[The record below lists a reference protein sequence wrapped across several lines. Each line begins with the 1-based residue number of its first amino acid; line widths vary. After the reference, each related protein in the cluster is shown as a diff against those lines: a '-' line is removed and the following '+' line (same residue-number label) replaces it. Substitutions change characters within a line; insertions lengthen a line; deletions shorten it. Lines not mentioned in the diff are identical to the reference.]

1 MNSQYAGA
9 LAAEDA
15 DGVHDE
21 PPEDHEPKMK
31 KPKKGANSKVKKLK
45 SKQGSQKT
53 GPKEVE
59 NLKSKAGSQK
69 TAAETEDLDPDLI
82 EAYVPNLY
90 GEKRL
95 MHIATHAPQYGNK
108 EASKMWNSS
117 LQKAR
122 LLAGVSLRELKK
134 RKFVPKDTT
143 ENPFVEIVKQGKL
156 AAVGGA

>member
-1 MNSQYAGA
+1 M
-9 LAAEDA
+9 
-15 DGVHDE
+15 
-21 PPEDHEPKMK
+21 
-31 KPKKGANSKVKKLK
+31 
-45 SKQGSQKT
+45 
-53 GPKEVE
+53 
-59 NLKSKAGSQK
+59 KSKAGSQK

-95 MHIATHAPQYGNK
+95 MYIATHAPPYGNK
-108 EASKMWNSS
+108 EACKMWNSS

-143 ENPFVEIVKQGKL
+143 ENPFVEIVKQAKL